1 MDLFEQFDDSQSL
14 FVDNYE
20 PEIENIYLAN
30 EENALQ
36 FISRIIPIKNKVSRD
51 YYLGNKLKGMIEKQ
65 FLNVIS
71 NIEFPNKASLQQKLE
86 ILSDKLVEEKRYS
99 ILNNRVVIGLG
110 GKFSSGKSKFINSIL
125 HAGEELLPEDQ
136 NPTTSIPTYIV
147 QGKVEEI
154 NAYTN
159 NGEKV
164 VLDKEALQ
172 ALTHHFYRKYNI
184 GFSSF
189 IHSLIVTEPDMP
201 YSNIAFLDT
210 PGYNKA
216 DNIEDIKLK
225 KGESDECK
233 AYEQLRK
240 VDFLIWLMDIENGV
254 IQQNDIEFIKS
265 LNLNTPILIV
275 INKIDKKTDAD
286 VEKIVSLVKST
297 VLASGISLYD
307 VAAYSSL
314 DNKEWSNKDC
324 INQFILS
331 AINNGI
337 KREDVLIQIQKIKKT
352 ISAELNDNEQ
362 FWVDNRNSLSHII
375 ANSESILEIQSVV
388 NLYGDSLEEL
398 RKNRIGIRK
407 FNSYMKRLEDDL
419 NKFYKEGAYE

>member
-20 PEIENIYLAN
+20 PETENIYLAN
-30 EENALQ
+30 EETALQ

-99 ILNNRVVIGLG
+99 ILNKRVVIGLG

-147 QGKVEEI
+147 QGKLEEI

-159 NGEKV
+159 NGEKI

-189 IHSLIVTEPDMP
+189 IHSLVVTEPDMP

-216 DNIEDIKLK
+216 DNIEDINLK

-275 INKIDKKTDAD
+275 INKIDKKQM
-286 VEKIVSLVKST
+286 LM
-297 VLASGISLYD
+297 
-307 VAAYSSL
+307 
-314 DNKEWSNKDC
+314 
-324 INQFILS
+324 
-331 AINNGI
+331 
-337 KREDVLIQIQKIKKT
+337 
-352 ISAELNDNEQ
+352 
-362 FWVDNRNSLSHII
+362 
-375 ANSESILEIQSVV
+375 
-388 NLYGDSLEEL
+388 L
-398 RKNRIGIRK
+398 RK
-407 FNSYMKRLEDDL
+407 
-419 NKFYKEGAYE
+419 

>member
-20 PEIENIYLAN
+20 PETENIYLAN
-30 EENALQ
+30 EETALQ

-159 NGEKV
+159 NGEKIL
-164 VLDKEALQ
+164 LDKEALQ

-189 IHSLIVTEPDMP
+189 IHSLVVSEPDMP

-275 INKIDKKTDAD
+275 ILK
-286 VEKIVSLVKST
+286 LQ
-297 VLASGISLYD
+297 Y
-307 VAAYSSL
+307 
-314 DNKEWSNKDC
+314 
-324 INQFILS
+324 
-331 AINNGI
+331 
-337 KREDVLIQIQKIKKT
+337 
-352 ISAELNDNEQ
+352 
-362 FWVDNRNSLSHII
+362 
-375 ANSESILEIQSVV
+375 EIEHSV
-388 NLYGDSLEEL
+388 NP
-398 RKNRIGIRK
+398 
-407 FNSYMKRLEDDL
+407 
-419 NKFYKEGAYE
+419 

>member
-1 MDLFEQFDDSQSL
+1 M
-14 FVDNYE
+14 
-20 PEIENIYLAN
+20 
-30 EENALQ
+30 
-36 FISRIIPIKNKVSRD
+36 
-51 YYLGNKLKGMIEKQ
+51 
-65 FLNVIS
+65 
-71 NIEFPNKASLQQKLE
+71 
-86 ILSDKLVEEKRYS
+86 
-99 ILNNRVVIGLG
+99 
-110 GKFSSGKSKFINSIL
+110 
-125 HAGEELLPEDQ
+125 
-136 NPTTSIPTYIV
+136 
-147 QGKVEEI
+147 EEI

-189 IHSLIVTEPDMP
+189 IHSLVVTEPDMP

-407 FNSYMKRLEDDL
+407 FNSYMKRLEHDL
-419 NKFYKEGAYE
+419 NKFYKESAYE

>member
-324 INQFILS
+324 INQFILMNS
-331 AINNGI
+331 FG
-337 KREDVLIQIQKIKKT
+337 LII
-352 ISAELNDNEQ
+352 E
-362 FWVDNRNSLSHII
+362 
-375 ANSESILEIQSVV
+375 IL
-388 NLYGDSLEEL
+388 
-398 RKNRIGIRK
+398 
-407 FNSYMKRLEDDL
+407 
-419 NKFYKEGAYE
+419 

>member
-20 PEIENIYLAN
+20 PETENIYLAN
-30 EENALQ
+30 EETALQ

-99 ILNNRVVIGLG
+99 ILNKRVVIGLG

-147 QGKVEEI
+147 QGKLEEI

-159 NGEKV
+159 NGEKI

-189 IHSLIVTEPDMP
+189 IHSLVVTEPDMP

-216 DNIEDIKLK
+216 DNIEDINLK

-233 AYEQLRK
+233 SYEQLRK

-275 INKIDKKTDAD
+275 INKIDKKQM
-286 VEKIVSLVKST
+286 LM
-297 VLASGISLYD
+297 
-307 VAAYSSL
+307 
-314 DNKEWSNKDC
+314 
-324 INQFILS
+324 
-331 AINNGI
+331 
-337 KREDVLIQIQKIKKT
+337 
-352 ISAELNDNEQ
+352 
-362 FWVDNRNSLSHII
+362 
-375 ANSESILEIQSVV
+375 
-388 NLYGDSLEEL
+388 L
-398 RKNRIGIRK
+398 RK
-407 FNSYMKRLEDDL
+407 
-419 NKFYKEGAYE
+419 

>member
-1 MDLFEQFDDSQSL
+1 M
-14 FVDNYE
+14 
-20 PEIENIYLAN
+20 
-30 EENALQ
+30 
-36 FISRIIPIKNKVSRD
+36 
-51 YYLGNKLKGMIEKQ
+51 
-65 FLNVIS
+65 
-71 NIEFPNKASLQQKLE
+71 
-86 ILSDKLVEEKRYS
+86 
-99 ILNNRVVIGLG
+99 
-110 GKFSSGKSKFINSIL
+110 
-125 HAGEELLPEDQ
+125 
-136 NPTTSIPTYIV
+136 
-147 QGKVEEI
+147 EEI

-159 NGEKV
+159 NGEKI

-189 IHSLIVTEPDMP
+189 IHSLVVTEPDMP

-216 DNIEDIKLK
+216 DNIEDINLK

-352 ISAELNDNEQ
+352 ISEELNDNEQ

-398 RKNRIGIRK
+398 RKNRIGSRK
-407 FNSYMKRLEDDL
+407 FNSYMKRLENDL
-419 NKFYKEGAYE
+419 NKFYKESAYE